1 VAGNKKKPKGLAPTS
16 SSSMRA
22 ASC

>member
-1 VAGNKKKPKGLAPTS
+1 VARHKKKLEDLAPTS
-16 SSSMRA
+16 PSSMRA